1 MNTELTKEQVL
12 TIVENTFDKLTA
24 NNKITLDAR
33 KEGVEQY
40 YRNTLHEVMF
50 GGKEGF
56 DNFIEIQMY
65 AVNEHPNL
73 FIVEEGKVLGQALYK
88 DNRVFINVDRIMKYV
103 IDVPMDFE
111 SIYKKETKFIKRN
124 VTNKED
130 AVKWIVA
137 HEVAHT
143 LELDKTHHTNKFFE
157 TVEKL
162 YQQL

>member
-12 TIVENTFDKLTA
+12 TIIENTFETLTA
-24 NNKITLDAR
+24 NNKITL
-33 KEGVEQY
+33 KEREQGAEQY
-40 YRNTLHEVMF
+40 FRNKLHEVMF

-56 DNFIEIQMY
+56 DTYIEIQMY
-65 AVNEHPNL
+65 GTNEYPAL
-73 FIVEEGKVLGQALYK
+73 FIEEQGNFLGQADYK
-88 DNRVFINVDRIMKYV
+88 QNRVLININRIMKYV
-103 IDVPMDFE
+103 IKVPMDFE

-124 VTNKED
+124 VTNKKD

-143 LELDKTHHTNKFFE
+143 LKLDKTHHTNDFFQ
-157 TVEKL
+157 TVENL